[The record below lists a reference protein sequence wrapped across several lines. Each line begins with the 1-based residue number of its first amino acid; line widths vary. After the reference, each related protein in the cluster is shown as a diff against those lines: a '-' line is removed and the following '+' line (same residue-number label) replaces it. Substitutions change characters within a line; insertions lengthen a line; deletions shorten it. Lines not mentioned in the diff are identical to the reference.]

1 MWIYIEPGLKAPR
14 RIISIIK
21 KYKAGEMPSHQR
33 HDFLQTKI
41 VKFKTLY
48 LHLVYTA
55 VDYSNLAIGMSR
67 NLCSF
72 FYTTVQKIEK
82 KNNFCSTWVPTLEI
96 CKNFFFLIKWKNSY
110 GFYSSNASEKKWL
123 KNNNIEKS
131 QCQK

>member
-14 RIISIIK
+14 HIISIIK

-72 FYTTVQKIEK
+72 FYT
-82 KNNFCSTWVPTLEI
+82 
-96 CKNFFFLIKWKNSY
+96 WKNSY
-110 GFYSSNASEKKWL
+110 DFYGSNASEKKWL
-123 KNNNIEKS
+123 KIIIEKS
-131 QCQK
+131 QCRKYEIVTYTKGKSAENAWLRH

>member
-1 MWIYIEPGLKAPR
+1 MNLVPRPKSLVQYLYFCIETIQHKIEYHTKVNVLNRAKAPR
-14 RIISIIK
+14 SISIK

-55 VDYSNLAIGMSR
+55 VDYSNLAICMSR

-72 FYTTVQKIEK
+72 FYTAVQKIEK
-82 KNNFCSTWVPTLEI
+82 KNNFCST
-96 CKNFFFLIKWKNSY
+96 
-110 GFYSSNASEKKWL
+110 
-123 KNNNIEKS
+123 
-131 QCQK
+131 